1 MRLLK
6 KYLITLALEAL
17 AVLAVLVSKDLFLQ
31 TEAIKVYHILTDAF
45 FAVGF
50 ITFGIGLL
58 VFSSNE
64 GVFDGLTFAVG
75 AFINMFKKET
85 SKKYSSLYEYRE
97 LKGERNT
104 EFSFVLLSGLAF
116 LLVSAVTYLLY
127 RSCL

>member
-6 KYLITLALEAL
+6 NYLITIALEAL

-75 AFINMFKKET
+75 AFVNMFKKEP

>member
-6 KYLITLALEAL
+6 KYLITLVLEAL

-75 AFINMFKKET
+75 AFVNMFKKEP

-97 LKGERNT
+97 LKGERDT
-104 EFSFVLLSGLAF
+104 EFSFILLSGLAF

>member
-1 MRLLK
+1 MRSFK
-6 KYLITLALEAL
+6 KYLITA
-17 AVLAVLVSKDLFLQ
+17 AVGLLMVGAIVWSKDLFAQ
-31 TEAIKVYHILTDAF
+31 TEPVTVFHILCDAF
-45 FAVGF
+45 FAS
-50 ITFGIGLL
+50 GIVIFAAGVL

-75 AFINMFKKET
+75 AFVNMFKKEP

-97 LKGERNT
+97 LKGERDT
-104 EFSFVLLSGLAF
+104 EFSFILLSGLAF

>member
-6 KYLITLALEAL
+6 NYLITLALEAL

-31 TEAIKVYHILTDAF
+31 TEAIQVYHILADAF

-75 AFINMFKKET
+75 AFVNMFKKEP

-97 LKGERNT
+97 LKGERDT
-104 EFSFVLLSGLAF
+104 EFSFILLSGLAF

>member
-75 AFINMFKKET
+75 AFVNMFKKEP

-97 LKGERNT
+97 LKGERDT
-104 EFSFVLLSGLAF
+104 EFSFILLSGLTF

>member
-6 KYLITLALEAL
+6 NYLITLALEAL

-75 AFINMFKKET
+75 AFVNMFKKEP

-97 LKGERNT
+97 LKGERDT
-104 EFSFVLLSGLAF
+104 EFSFILLSGLAF

>member
-6 KYLITLALEAL
+6 NYLITLALEAL

-75 AFINMFKKET
+75 AFVNMFKKEP

-97 LKGERNT
+97 LRGERDT
-104 EFSFVLLSGLAF
+104 EFSFILLSGLAF